1 MTPETISA
9 KDILTPEQVAKI
21 LHVCK
26 DTVYELCDSGE
37 IPCLYIKNR
46 RRILAWKFMA
56 WLDQAGKGKN
66 ESTGTDRR

>member
-46 RRILAWKFMA
+46 RRIPAWKLMA
-56 WLDQAGKGKN
+56 WLDASGKKA
-66 ESTGTDRR
+66 SDD